1 MNTEARF
8 RKSVKR
14 FVLCTTLSTILA
26 GGIARAQESIEAE
39 IEAARAELEAFE
51 ASIEK
56 LRPVT
61 RDSAHTLRV
70 VRVTDPRLMDLND
83 DQYDSLYAQIER
95 DTRKYLAYDV
105 NLVEVEQVDILTFFQ
120 RYEDSIYEPRF
131 TYRYFMLHLDL
142 DHPEDRDRLR
152 NGIVH
157 QVREDSSFA
166 VRLVPGKSETTVRE
180 IADTIFNQFMERYAA
195 LRRVRTRDGTLFAQV
210 PYEMTQYY
218 TVWTLVQHLTRKA
231 DIFITNSVIAEADV
245 TMPVGV
251 AARGGITAGVT
262 SNNIH
267 NVYQGTVAV
276 GLLPFLSNHPPFEPG
291 IPADD
296 LIPTISMLF
305 VHELGHLLCRYADY
319 TDLKHSVHARAPDL
333 DFHSWY
339 LDIVDNQA
347 EVPDEWRILETFY

>member
-210 PYEMTQYY
+210 PYEMTQY
-218 TVWTLVQHLTRKA
+218 
-231 DIFITNSVIAEADV
+231 
-245 TMPVGV
+245 
-251 AARGGITAGVT
+251 
-262 SNNIH
+262 
-267 NVYQGTVAV
+267 
-276 GLLPFLSNHPPFEPG
+276 
-291 IPADD
+291 
-296 LIPTISMLF
+296 
-305 VHELGHLLCRYADY
+305 
-319 TDLKHSVHARAPDL
+319 
-333 DFHSWY
+333 
-339 LDIVDNQA
+339 
-347 EVPDEWRILETFY
+347 